1 MALAE
6 AWLNLY
12 TTPQAPA
19 KPFLGTAS
27 VPRQGPDLAAPCPC
41 EAPSAQK
48 RTDGKKH
55 LKAAQL

>member
-12 TTPQAPA
+12 TTPQTPA

-27 VPRQGPDLAAPCPC
+27 VPGQGPDLAAPCPC

-48 RTDGKKH
+48 
-55 LKAAQL
+55 